1 VAVLELLTIKIQ
13 QMKIE
18 STNDNNTTTPA
29 ITYSECY
36 AQPFLLFNES
46 NLETMARM
54 PDNFIDLTVTSPPYD
69 NLRDYNGYSFV
80 FESVAKELYRVTK
93 QGGVVVWVVGDA
105 TVKGSETGTSF
116 KQALYFKEIG
126 FDLFDTMIYAKPPRG
141 AVGNNKT
148 YWQTFEYMFVLSKG
162 KPKTINLII
171 DRKNKESREGDNGTK
186 RIENG
191 ELLKVKRGGYS
202 EYGRRTNIWEYGI
215 GKGQSTKDNIAFE
228 HPAIFPEQ
236 LANDHIISWSNE
248 GDIIYDPFAG
258 SGTTGK
264 MAILNKR
271 KCIMSEISAEYCDI
285 IKKRLEPIIN
295 EHTVF

>member
-1 VAVLELLTIKIQ
+1 
-13 QMKIE
+13 MKIE